1 MLRYVL
7 IAFVL
12 AGSFLAAVHATPEKE
27 LVLIKGVPHVEQK
40 PDYCGEACGEM
51 VLRKLGYDADQDYVF
66 KMSGLDPELGRG
78 CYTRDLKKALE
89 AIGFEVGRV
98 WHQVEA
104 DDFEE
109 QMQDRFK
116 ELLADLKK
124 GVSSIVCTHYNDKPD
139 TTEHFRLVLG
149 YDEDSDE
156 VIYHEP
162 AESDGAYR
170 RMDREMFLKL
180 WPLKYNTKVWT
191 VIRFKMAPGT
201 IVARKAG
208 VFEDK
213 DFEKHLKELEKK
225 IPSDKFHVVV
235 QPPFVV
241 IGDESAKYVKH
252 RAKHTVGW
260 AVKLLKKAYFKK
272 DPDDIIDIWLFKDDE
287 SYLKHA
293 KEIFGDEPD
302 TPFGYYSESEKALVM
317 NIATGGGTLVHEI
330 VHPFVKSNFPNCP
343 AWFNEGLGS
352 LYEQCGEREGKI
364 MGFTNWRLAG
374 LQRAIKRET
383 LPSFKE
389 LTATTEREFYVE
401 DPGSNYGQARY
412 LCYYLQQQGLLR
424 KFYKEFYKNRKGDP
438 TGYHTLKKIL
448 DAEDMEEFQEKWEKW
463 VLKLTFP

>member
-1 MLRYVL
+1 MLRYFL
-7 IAFVL
+7 IAFVV
-12 AGSFLAAVHATPEKE
+12 AGSFLAVVHATPEKE

-89 AIGFEVGRV
+89 DIGFRVGEVWYRV
-98 WHQVEA
+98 KA
-104 DDFEE
+104 DDFEG
-109 QMQDRFK
+109 QMQEQFLG
-116 ELLADLKK
+116 LLEDLKR
-124 GVSSIVCTHYNDKPD
+124 GVPSIVCTHYNDQPD

-149 YDEDSDE
+149 YDQDSE
-156 VIYHEP
+156 QVIYHEP

-170 RMDREMFLKL
+170 RMNREMFLKL
-180 WPLKYNTKVWT
+180 WPLKYNKDVWT
-191 VIRFKMAPGT
+191 VIRFKMAPGR
-201 IVARKAG
+201 IVAKKAG

-225 IPSDKFHVVV
+225 IPSEKFHVVV

-241 IGDESAKYVKH
+241 IGDEPAKWVKH
-252 RAKHTVGW
+252 RARHTVGW

-272 DPDDIIDIWLFKDDE
+272 DPDDIIDIWLFKNDE

-302 TPFGYYSESEKALVM
+302 TPFGYYSEIEKALVM

-352 LYEQCGEREGKI
+352 LYEQCGERDGKI

-374 LQRAIKRET
+374 LKKTIKKGL
-383 LPSFKE
+383 LPSFKK
-389 LTATTEREFYVE
+389 LTATTEREFYLE
-401 DPGSNYGQARY
+401 DPGSNYGQTRY

-424 KFYKEFYKNRKGDP
+424 RFYKEFHKNRKDDP
-438 TGYHTLKKIL
+438 TGYRTLKQIL
-448 DAEDMEEFQEKWEKW
+448 DVEDMQEFQKMWEKW